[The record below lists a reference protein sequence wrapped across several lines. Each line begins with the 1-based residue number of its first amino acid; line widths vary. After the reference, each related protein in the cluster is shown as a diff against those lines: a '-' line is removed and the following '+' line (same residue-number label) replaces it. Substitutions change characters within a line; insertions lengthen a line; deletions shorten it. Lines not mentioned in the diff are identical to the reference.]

1 VAETIKLKEED
12 GFGSQLNRAVRAKF
26 RPALIVM
33 SGERVGVRVSV
44 QGNFLI
50 GRNPECALVL
60 PDLGVS
66 GQHALLEDRGGT
78 WTIVDLGSTN
88 GIAVNGEKT
97 READLKHG
105 DKLTFGT
112 TIVRFEVQDDAD
124 KAYSEMIAELVHID
138 DLTNLYLRRRFDTEL
153 AALITASR
161 TALRPVGLLAMDLD
175 GIKTINDTHGHLFG
189 AYTISE
195 AGKLIGRVIS
205 GKGFAC
211 RFGGDEFIAA
221 LPDHSLD
228 LAAEV
233 AEKIRTELGAYEFVH
248 EGVRLTPGISVGV
261 ASFPAD
267 AEDPTVLFRRADEA
281 LYLAKR
287 TGKNRV
293 CRYGDVRSG

>member
-1 VAETIKLKEED
+1 MAETLKLADDD
-12 GFGSQLNRAVRAKF
+12 GFGRQLSQAVRAKF

-33 SGERVGVRVSV
+33 SGERVGVRASV

-50 GRNPECALVL
+50 GRDPECALLL
-60 PDLGVS
+60 PDPGVS
-66 GQHALLEDRGGT
+66 GQHALLEDRGGA

-88 GIAVNGEKT
+88 GIAVNGQKT

-105 DKLTFGT
+105 DKLTFGS
-112 TIVRFEVQDDAD
+112 TILRFEVQDDAD

-153 AALITASR
+153 AALIGASR
-161 TALRPVGLLAMDLD
+161 TIGGPVSLLAMDLD
-175 GIKTINDTHGHLFG
+175 GIKSINDAHGHLFG

-211 RFGGDEFIAA
+211 RFGGDEFVAA
-221 LPDHSLD
+221 LPGYLLDAASEFAERIRSD
-228 LAAEV
+228 LA
-233 AEKIRTELGAYEFVH
+233 TFEFVH
-248 EGVRLTPGISVGV
+248 EGVQLRPGISIGV
-261 ASFPAD
+261 AAFPAD
-267 AEDPTVLFRRADEA
+267 ADDPTDLFRRADEA

-293 CRYGDVRSG
+293 CRYIDVPK